1 MSLLDGVWR
10 LIGAHDD
17 ELADDNVMEY
27 PQQRQDEETGDKE
40 KQDIISMPKPEKQAV
55 YVVKPTRNEQGEAQY
70 SLSAYVNFLKS
81 RQALVLDINELV
93 ELDRDEAMR
102 IVDYLAG
109 AVRMIEGEAF
119 EISEHIFIFTPHN
132 ITLAGDPLR
141 RIEVV

>member
-17 ELADDNVMEY
+17 ELDDNVMEY
-27 PQQRQDEETGDKE
+27 PRKQPDEVAGDNE
-40 KQDIISMPKPEKQAV
+40 KRDLISMPTPEKQAV
-55 YVVKPTRNEQGEAQY
+55 YVVKPTRDDKGNAEY

-81 RQALVLDINELV
+81 HQTLVLDINELV
-93 ELDRDEAMR
+93 EIDRDEAMR

-109 AVRMIEGEAF
+109 AVRMAEGEAF

-141 RIEVV
+141 RIEVI

>member
-17 ELADDNVMEY
+17 ELDDNNVMEY
-27 PQQRQDEETGDKE
+27 PQKPPAAEAGEHE
-40 KQDIISMPKPEKQAV
+40 KQDIISMPMPEKQAV
-55 YVVKPTRNEQGEAQY
+55 YVVKPMRDAQGNAEY

-81 RQALVLDINELV
+81 HQTLVLDINELV
-93 ELDRDEAMR
+93 KVDRDEAMR

-109 AVRMIEGEAF
+109 AVRMAEGEAF